1 MIEHRES
8 EPSEF
13 IAKKDLDQMAE
24 PEWPGET
31 IRKRENDEKDK
42 KPVIN
47 DNFWRNSDNTES

>member
-1 MIEHRES
+1 
-8 EPSEF
+8 
-13 IAKKDLDQMAE
+13 MAE

-47 DNFWRNSDNTES
+47 DNFWRNSENTESQSKAVFYPQEEPQP